1 MRLRSEY
8 NTLKNRFSNN
18 MTPLIDVIFLLMIF
32 FLMTFNFQKEEFVLD
47 NRLPQIGSQS
57 SEDPTKDWETVR
69 LRIRMVK
76 ESGALK
82 ILLQERVVKT
92 YTDLLYYLDQLPEDI
107 LLVIEP
113 ANNVP
118 YRHVIG
124 VYNTCLKSNKED
136 IVFSISQ

>member
-32 FLMTFNFQKEEFVLD
+32 FLMTFNFQKDEFVLD
-47 NRLPQIGSQS
+47 NRLPQIGTQS

-69 LRIRMVK
+69 LRIRMVR
-76 ESGALK
+76 EDGSLK
-82 ILLQERVVKT
+82 ILLQEREVRT
-92 YTDLLYYLDQLPEDI
+92 YSDLLYYLDQLPEDI

-113 ANNVP
+113 ADNVP
-118 YRHVIG
+118 YEHVIG
-124 VYNTCLKSNKED
+124 AYNTCLKSGKED
-136 IVFSISQ
+136 IVFSISE